1 MKPLLAY
8 TVESIETVRFPVFAS
23 PKLDGIRCLIL
34 DGVAVSR
41 TLKPI
46 PNAYIRHQLAG
57 LPPLDGELICGDPT
71 DPDCF
76 NRTTSAVMS
85 RDGAPAFTFRVFDH
99 FGTPT
104 DHFPQRLFWAGIC
117 VSEALGDFRPV
128 EMVRQDFI
136 RDAAE
141 LADYEAAQVALG
153 YEGVMI
159 RDPEGLYKF
168 GRSTAKEGI
177 LGKVKRFADAEAE
190 VVGIE
195 ELYRNGNAAEVNAL
209 GHTERSTAAAG
220 LVPAGTLGA
229 LIVRAEG
236 FAETFKIGTGY
247 TAAQR
252 DSLWADRASLPG
264 RLVKFKHQPAGAK
277 DAPRFPV
284 FLGFRLD

>member
-8 TVESIETVRFPVFAS
+8 TVDAIETVRFPVFAS

-34 DGVAVSR
+34 NGVAVSR

-46 PNAYIRHQLAG
+46 PNDYIRHQLAR
-57 LPPLDGELICGDPT
+57 LPALDGELTVGDPT
-71 DPDCF
+71 DPECF

-85 RDGAPAFTFRVFDH
+85 RDGRPAFTFRVFDH
-99 FGTPT
+99 FGTCADT
-104 DHFPQRLFWAGIC
+104 FPQRLYTAELR
-117 VSEALGDFRPV
+117 VNEAQADFRPV
-128 EMVRQDFI
+128 EMVPQVFI

-141 LADYEAAQVALG
+141 LARYEAAQVAAG

-159 RDPEGLYKF
+159 RDPEGIYKQ
-168 GRSTAKEGI
+168 GRSTAKEGT

-190 VVGIE
+190 VIGVE
-195 ELYRNGNAAEVNAL
+195 ELYRNGNAAEINAL

-220 LVPAGTLGA
+220 LVAADTLGA

-236 FAETFKIGTGY
+236 YAEAFKIGTGY

-252 DSLWADRASLPG
+252 ADLWRDRASLIG
-264 RLVKFKHQPAGAK
+264 RTVKFKHQPAGAK

-284 FLGFRLD
+284 WLGFRLD

>member
-46 PNAYIRHQLAG
+46 PNLHIRHQLAG
-57 LPPLDGELICGDPT
+57 LPALDGELICGDPT

-85 RDGAPAFTFRVFDH
+85 RDGAPRFTFRVFDH
-99 FGTPT
+99 FGTPSDT
-104 DHFPQRLFWAGIC
+104 FPQRIYTAELR
-117 VSEALGDFRPV
+117 VNEAQADFRPV
-128 EMVRQDFI
+128 EMVPQRFI

-141 LADYEAAQVALG
+141 LAEYEAAQVAAG
-153 YEGVMI
+153 YEGVMV
-159 RDPEGLYKF
+159 RDICDFYKF

-190 VVGIE
+190 IVGIE
-195 ELYRNGNAAEVNAL
+195 ELHRNGNAAEINAL

-220 LVPAGTLGA
+220 LVAAGTLGA

-252 DSLWADRASLPG
+252 DSLWSDRASLPG

>member
-34 DGVAVSR
+34 DGVPVSR

-46 PNAYIRHQLAG
+46 PNLFIRHQLAG

-85 RDGAPAFTFRVFDH
+85 RDGAPRFTFRVFDH
-99 FGTPT
+99 FGAFSDT
-104 DHFPQRLFWAGIC
+104 FPQRLFTAELR
-117 VSEALGDFRPV
+117 VNEARADFRPV

-141 LADYEAAQVALG
+141 LAEYEAVQVAAG

-159 RDPEGLYKF
+159 RDPNGPYKF

-190 VVGIE
+190 IVGIE
-195 ELYRNGNAAEVNAL
+195 ELHRNGNAAEINAL
-209 GHTERSTAAAG
+209 GLTERSTAAAG

>member
-46 PNAYIRHQLAG
+46 PNLHIRHQLAG

-85 RDGAPAFTFRVFDH
+85 RDGAPRFTFQVFDH
-99 FGTPT
+99 FGAPSDT
-104 DHFPQRLFWAGIC
+104 FPQRLFAAELR
-117 VSEALGDFRPV
+117 VNEARADFRPV

-136 RDAAE
+136 RDAEE
-141 LADYEAAQVALG
+141 LAEYEAAQVAAG

-159 RDPEGLYKF
+159 RAIESPYKF
-168 GRSTAKEGI
+168 GRSTSREGI

-190 VVGIE
+190 IVGIE
-195 ELYRNGNAAEVNAL
+195 ELHRNGNAAEINAL
-209 GHTERSTAAAG
+209 GRTERSTAAAG

>member
-46 PNAYIRHQLAG
+46 PNLHIRHQLAG
-57 LPPLDGELICGDPT
+57 LPALDGELICGDPT

-85 RDGAPAFTFRVFDH
+85 RDGAPRFTFRVFDH
-99 FGTPT
+99 FGAPT
-104 DHFPQRLFWAGIC
+104 DNFPQRLFLA
-117 VSEALGDFRPV
+117 EMAAYHARADFRPV

-141 LADYEAAQVALG
+141 LARYEAEQVAAG
-153 YEGVMI
+153 YEGVMVRAI
-159 RDPEGLYKF
+159 ESPYKF

-190 VVGIE
+190 IVGIE
-195 ELYRNGNAAEVNAL
+195 ELHRNGNAAEINAL

-247 TAAQR
+247 TSAQR